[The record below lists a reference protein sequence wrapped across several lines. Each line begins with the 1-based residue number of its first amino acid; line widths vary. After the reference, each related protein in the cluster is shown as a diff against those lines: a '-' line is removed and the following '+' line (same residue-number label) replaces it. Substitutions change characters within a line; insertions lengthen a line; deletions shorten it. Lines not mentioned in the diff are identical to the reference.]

1 MAITEKKPL
10 LIQIPGERN
19 PNELPLTAS
28 AVGYDF
34 VQGNY
39 IYYATGSD
47 SWETAPEMKPIYW
60 QSDAPG
66 NIFTTGSMYSSG
78 SITGSNLVLTSTS
91 ARILVTQ

>member
-1 MAITEKKPL
+1 MTITEKKPL
-10 LIQIPGERN
+10 IIQIPGERS
-19 PNELPLTAS
+19 PNELPMTAS

-66 NIFTTGSMYSSG
+66 HIYKPAQYLL
-78 SITGSNLVLTSTS
+78 IW
-91 ARILVTQ
+91 ILQVQILY